1 MVVGGIADM
10 LMKLGEGTEAI
21 LALPGAENCFEP
33 TAQYGIDG
41 VTEKVTLNELVFHTL
56 FVLTL
61 FVFSSSYTCLDA
73 RKRKKSRL

>member
-41 VTEKVTLNELVFHTL
+41 VTEKVTF
-56 FVLTL
+56 
-61 FVFSSSYTCLDA
+61 
-73 RKRKKSRL
+73 KRGVR

>member
-10 LMKLGEGTEAI
+10 LMKLGEGREAI

-41 VTEKVTLNELVFHTL
+41 VTEKVGHYKK
-56 FVLTL
+56 LTL
-61 FVFSSSYTCLDA
+61 KHCP
-73 RKRKKSRL
+73 